1 MSVFSVAQQNPAIVS
16 PDVGTEEGYPSPLRA
31 WLTVGIL
38 VVASLV
44 SYVDRQ
50 IVAIL
55 VGPMKAD
62 LHVSDSTIGWLYG
75 IFALFYA
82 VAGIPIAML
91 ADRYTRSRLIAAG
104 VFVWS
109 IMTGLSGLARNFLQ
123 LLLARIGVGV
133 GEAVLTP
140 ATSSLIAD
148 LFPRSK
154 IPLAVSAFQAG
165 ATIGS
170 GLAFVVGGLVLGV
183 VQSAGRT
190 HVPLLGELS
199 PWQKV
204 YLVCGIPG
212 LVLAPLILML
222 RDPRRRELRRD
233 EPTGATWGSIVQ
245 FYRVN
250 RATLLLHHVGF
261 LCLALMGFGFVFW
274 SVSFF
279 ARVHGM
285 EPAKAAPI
293 FGCIQMVAGPLGSIA
308 APALAARLLRSGRRD
323 AHITAAMLGG
333 VCAMGCIMIVQAM
346 PSAATAFIC
355 YVPALFFVSSPF
367 GLAYG
372 SLPVITPAPM
382 RAVVTSVFMLVVN
395 LGMLLGPPIAG
406 VFNERVYPGS
416 DGVRWSLLTLTPIFG
431 ITGLIVLGLCR
442 RHYATTLD
450 AADRLAE
457 AAVP

>member
-1 MSVFSVAQQNPAIVS
+1 MRVSLASVRSDTQ
-16 PDVGTEEGYPSPLRA
+16 TREGYPSPLRA
-31 WLTVGIL
+31 WFIVGIL

-62 LHVSDSTIGWLYG
+62 LHVGDSTIGWLYG

-82 VAGIPIAML
+82 VAGIPLAML
-91 ADRYTRSRLIAAG
+91 ADRYTRSKLIAAG
-104 VFVWS
+104 IFFWS
-109 IMTGLSGLARNFLQ
+109 IMTALSGLARNFVQ
-123 LLLARIGVGV
+123 LLLVRIGVGV

-148 LFPRSK
+148 LFPRPK
-154 IPLAVSAFQAG
+154 IPLAVSVFQGG

-170 GLAFVVGGLVLGV
+170 GLAFVVGGFVLGI

-222 RDPRRRELRRD
+222 RDPRRRELRGD
-233 EPTGATWGSIVQ
+233 EPAGANWAAILE
-245 FYRVN
+245 FYRAN

-261 LCLALMGFGFVFW
+261 LFLALMGFGFVFW

-285 EPAKAAPI
+285 EPAKAAQI
-293 FGCIQMVAGPLGSIA
+293 FGCIQMVAGPLGSVA
-308 APALAARLLRSGRRD
+308 APALAARLLRNGRRD
-323 AHITAAMLGG
+323 AHIAVAMLGG
-333 VCAMGCIMIVQAM
+333 ICAMGSIMLIQAM
-346 PSAATAFIC
+346 PTAAAAFIC

-372 SLPVITPAPM
+372 SLPVIAPAPM

-406 VFNERVYPGS
+406 LFNEHIYPGA
-416 DGVRWSLLTLTPIFG
+416 GGIRWSLLTVTPIFG
-431 ITGLIVLGLCR
+431 IAGFTVLALCR
-442 RHYATTLD
+442 RHYASSLD

-457 AAVP
+457 VAGP